1 MKGTATFTRLLDR
14 AAHLVP
20 ICVGLGFVLYGGG
33 KQRGIPG
40 APMAFVLEDH
50 PVSSVVTYSAI
61 ACWNRRG
68 AWDDSFRL
76 DFGDGWVF
84 PWGSSHLSSVEV
96 LSCGEVWP
104 RWDDTNRIAALDV
117 PLAIVPGLTHFSCER
132 TADDSYV
139 LSWTNAAPNRATNV
153 LASAAIEL
161 RRCGDRVVTQD
172 GVASA
177 AARELP
183 FPRCGWGQDEEWVA
197 HYFSN
202 EVAGIASAGGYTNW
216 VDGIALEPGNGFYK
230 LTVTLSNAPPETVNL
245 TVGEYSVAV
254 TNAGDYVFLLEKGV
268 RYPIGFSFLPD
279 GVAYSFDDGGPA
291 DPPEPDWPEPPGQ
304 SRGAPQDVYYYTYS
318 TTGDNGHGQELV
330 VPTQGGDGYAC
341 YWPSLRISPD
351 YGDSLSPYT
360 SLCAMVFDIPT
371 NATLDIIW
379 ESGGSFL
386 QRGTFLELVN
396 THFYGDKIDV
406 TATYR
411 NVVLHGTITLT
422 RRVRVTGID
431 LWGGGVVL
439 TEGPHLGIGGEPVPA
454 TSLTNAGLS
463 FWWAL
468 AMPGTL
474 RLESNCGNSV
484 AVRVSGNSDPVS
496 LPLEWHA
503 EADSTGISNLV
514 VEVSDVMTNGQFT
527 FTLEFDEDWID
538 PIAVT
543 TSLAAV
549 EIAVVADAIWPTNRN
564 RHVFGPKEQFT
575 ITTNPSVGLSCSPS
589 EGIAI
594 SNNVV
599 TAPDR
604 PGSFAVGL
612 TIGDVEYDLWLLC
625 IAPTSLRGKNPRAF
639 LPDEWMNKGRYQ
651 IPVGYPGVGMHIDT
665 LLEPTYVSFDHLRVY
680 EGYAPA
686 INRQGWYR
694 DLDAFPDN
702 QLAHDYNA
710 GATNA
715 TGAVGVLEHD
725 NLVGVGDLVAAWM
738 NPSTAY
744 TNGSYQVSIP
754 VYWFAEG
761 GGYTNNLP
769 DSVQTTWVTWNGTMS
784 VSKNG
789 CAMERST
796 NGVYNII
803 YEQ

>member
-14 AAHLVP
+14 AARLVP

-40 APMAFVLEDH
+40 APMAFVLED
-50 PVSSVVTYSAI
+50 PPFSSVVTNSAI

-291 DPPEPDWPEPPGQ
+291 DPPEPDWPDPPGQ
-304 SRGAPQDVYYYTYS
+304 NRGASQDVYYYTYS
-318 TTGDNGHGQELV
+318 TTGDDGHGQELV
-330 VPTQGGDGYAC
+330 IPTKNGDGYAC
-341 YWPSLRISPD
+341 YWPSLKIYPDQEGILSPD
-351 YGDSLSPYT
+351 T
-360 SLCAMVFDIPT
+360 MFAAIVHDIPIGGIPAVT
-371 NATLDIIW
+371 WELDNSVI
-379 ESGGSFL
+379 E
-386 QRGTFLELVN
+386 RGVFFMVADVHYFWGEIN
-396 THFYGDKIDV
+396 V
-406 TATYR
+406 TAIYR
-411 NVVLHGTITLT
+411 GVELHGKITV
-422 RRVRVTGID
+422 VRHVRETDIGFD
-431 LWGGGVVL
+431 GGGVVFV
-439 TEGPHLGIGGEPVPA
+439 EGSHLDVNGKPTPA
-454 TSLTNAGLS
+454 SSQAEASLDL
-463 FWWAL
+463 WWAL
-468 AMPGTL
+468 TSPGTL
-474 RLESNCGNSV
+474 RLESNCGGS
-484 AVRVSGNSDPVS
+484 ASARVRESNEPVS

-503 EADSTGISNLV
+503 DADSSGISNLIIS
-514 VEVSDVMTNGQFT
+514 VSGAQTNSQFT
-527 FTLEFDEDWID
+527 FTLEFDEDSID
-538 PIAVT
+538 PIATT
-543 TSLAAV
+543 TSLTVVELEIEAV
-549 EIAVVADAIWPTNRN
+549 TTRPTNRH

-575 ITTNPSVGLSCSPS
+575 ITTNPSVELFCSLLD
-589 EGIAI
+589 GIEI
-594 SNNVV
+594 SGNMV

-604 PGSFAVGL
+604 PGEFSVWFTVDGAVC
-612 TIGDVEYDLWLLC
+612 TCDFNCIG
-625 IAPTSLRGKNPRAF
+625 PTSLHGKEPRPF
-639 LPDEWMNKGRYQ
+639 TTNEWVK
-651 IPVGYPGVGMHIDT
+651 VGGHPLSIGCPGVDMHIDT
-665 LLEPTYVSFDHLRVY
+665 WLEPTYVSFKNLSLY

-686 INRQGWYR
+686 INRQGWYY
-694 DLDAFPDN
+694 DVVAFPDDELDHGVP
-702 QLAHDYNA
+702 QGAYSPVWILA
-710 GATNA
+710 
-715 TGAVGVLEHD
+715 VD
-725 NLVGVGDLVAAWM
+725 NMTESGDLVAGWM
-738 NPSTAY
+738 APSSAY
-744 TNGSYQVSIP
+744 TNGSYQVAIP
-754 VYWFAEG
+754 LYWYVDG
-761 GGYTNNLP
+761 CDYTNSLP
-769 DSVQTTWVTWNGTMS
+769 DNLQTTWIFSNGTMR

-789 CAMERST
+789 CAMERTT
-796 NGVYNII
+796 NGVYTVISS
-803 YEQ
+803 Q